1 MKELTRIPNSLRVNM
16 ILRISIIL
24 FLFSLGCAETKTT
37 FIEHS
42 ISFRNE
48 AQAHLNSPKPYHK
61 TLDTLYS
68 FYHKTATSSI
78 FLRGSEPILE
88 QMGKVYIILIDYR
101 FASYNVDKDLGKY
114 REVFQREIDLLD
126 GEIDNFSAQK

>member
-1 MKELTRIPNSLRVNM
+1 MF
-16 ILRISIIL
+16 L
-24 FLFSLGCAETKTT
+24 FLSSGCCTDTKTS

-68 FYHKTATSSI
+68 SYHKAATASI
-78 FLRGSEPILE
+78 LLRGSEPVLE
-88 QMGKVYIILIDYR
+88 QMKRVYTILVNYR
-101 FASYNVDKDLGKY
+101 FASYNVNKDL
-114 REVFQREIDLLD
+114 EI
-126 GEIDNFSAQK
+126 